1 MPPKKNITKKTKTQ
15 KQTQKKAKLQQ
26 QQQQGQN
33 VKINIRVGETKKP
46 RAPRKPSDKKQPP
59 KPPPKPPPNVPI
71 QQAPY
76 IPMFLNQ
83 QPATYFTP
91 PVSAPTLP
99 VTPPTTT
106 TAPITTMIPPPPA
119 PTIRPI
125 PAPSAPT
132 IRPIPPPPSPPS
144 TNPPSIELNT
154 FTNFSPRQD
163 VISNLIGFGDL
174 DEPATFTFDD
184 YAKRFSNVTDWIGSS
199 LINFN
204 ETFSTEYTENEAQ
217 PRQLMVRD
225 FGTQYE
231 QPTFSEFETPT
242 QDIFPSAISATLREM
257 ETQPEQMFIPP
268 PPPRPTQ
275 QQQQELPPPPIP
287 PPPPPPIPKEFTA
300 PTQDIQP
307 SAVQRVVDLT
317 QENLSKL
324 GGISANEQY
333 APTIISDI
341 TEGTSRSINTDISKL
356 IQQQAKKME
365 SGRQQ
370 TIEETLMKKKEKE
383 ESKGIMGEIEKKA
396 KEKLEKNKPSIDETL
411 KQIEEQRKEQ
421 EKQRKKEE
429 KDKGIAGQMISEMEK
444 RRRFLA
450 PPEEDDE
457 EDFGEWE
464 VEEDK
469 PQPKKQIEEE
479 KKIRKSGSGRPKGSG
494 NKSESEKEYE
504 KIIKEQKANIRV
516 NKRKIKDL
524 ERSKLET
531 DDDDNSI
538 ADYEQMIED
547 SEAQIDFMNEL
558 IEEERDRRKLQP
570 IQEYDE
576 DEEDFDVEFM

>member
-1 MPPKKNITKKTKTQ
+1 MPPKKNVSKKNVI
-15 KQTQKKAKLQQ
+15 KQSQKKAKQQQ

-33 VKINIRVGETKKP
+33 VKINIRVGEMKKP

-76 IPMFLNQ
+76 IPMFLSQ

-125 PAPSAPT
+125 P
-132 IRPIPPPPSPPS
+132 PPPAPPS

-154 FTNFSPRQD
+154 FTNFLPKQD

-184 YAKRFSNVTDWIGSS
+184 YAKPFSNVTDWIGSS

-275 QQQQELPPPPIP
+275 QQQALPPPP

-317 QENLSKL
+317 QENLLKL
-324 GGISANEQY
+324 GGISTNEQY
-333 APTIISDI
+333 APSVISDI

-356 IQQQAKKME
+356 IQQQAKRME
-365 SGRQQ
+365 TGRQQ

-429 KDKGIAGQMISEMEK
+429 KDKGITGQMISEMEK
-444 RRRFLA
+444 RRQFIN
-450 PPEEDDE
+450 PPEEEEESNEWEEEEIKFTRKPVKKEPVEKEPDE
-457 EDFGEWE
+457 EEIRFTR
-464 VEEDK
+464 K
-469 PQPKKQIEEE
+469 PVEEE
-479 KKIRKSGSGRPKGSG
+479 KKIRKPGSGRPKGSTNAVG
-494 NKSESEKEYE
+494 DEKTYKIALDVAKENKKKFKQKIEDLKNGDYETDDEFEESIRQIEQYE
-504 KIIKEQKANIRV
+504 TLLENVKNDIKQLYELIRLEQ
-516 NKRKIKDL
+516 NKRKL
-524 ERSKLET
+524 E
-531 DDDDNSI
+531 
-538 ADYEQMIED
+538 
-547 SEAQIDFMNEL
+547 
-558 IEEERDRRKLQP
+558 P
-570 IQEYDE
+570 IQEGD
-576 DEEDFDVEFM
+576 EFM